1 MPELVPGDGL
11 LTNLATEAG
20 DLFND
25 NAPPTKKEEED
36 EILKNVMDEYEIEK
50 INDTMDEKA
59 TVPESIYFFMA
70 VAVNNLKIC

>member
-11 LTNLATEAG
+11 LTNLATAAE

-70 VAVNNLKIC
+70 VAANNLKIC